1 MRRLPRLVDHSIHIH
16 VPTGVYD
23 GQVRRI
29 QIHLDE
35 DLDEAAER
43 EASRRGISKAALIRA
58 SLVRELGEVKPPS
71 PDPWLEMTG
80 WVDDGPVEDLD
91 AAIYEADR

>member
-1 MRRLPRLVDHSIHIH
+1 M
-16 VPTGVYD
+16 YD
-23 GQVRRI
+23 ALMRRI

-58 SLVRELGEVKPPS
+58 SLARELGELKPPAA
-71 PDPWLEMTG
+71 DPWLDMTG
-80 WVDDGPVEDLD
+80 WLDDGPVEDLD
-91 AAIYEADR
+91 AAIYEDGR

>member
-1 MRRLPRLVDHSIHIH
+1 M
-16 VPTGVYD
+16 YD
-23 GQVRRI
+23 ASMRRI

-58 SLVRELGEVKPPS
+58 SLARELGELKPPAA
-71 PDPWLEMTG
+71 DPWLDMTG
-80 WVDDGPVEDLD
+80 WLDDGPVEDLD
-91 AAIYEADR
+91 AAIYEAGR

>member
-1 MRRLPRLVDHSIHIH
+1 M
-16 VPTGVYD
+16 YD
-23 GQVRRI
+23 QQVRRI

-58 SLVRELGEVKPPS
+58 SLARELGEQKPPAA
-71 PDPWLEMTG
+71 DPWLDIIG
-80 WVDDGPVEDLD
+80 WLDDGPVEDLD
-91 AAIYEADR
+91 AAIYEAGR

>member
-1 MRRLPRLVDHSIHIH
+1 M
-16 VPTGVYD
+16 YD
-23 GQVRRI
+23 ALMRRI

-58 SLVRELGEVKPPS
+58 SLARELGELKPRAA
-71 PDPWLEMTG
+71 DPWLDMTG
-80 WVDDGPVEDLD
+80 WLDDGPVEDLD
-91 AAIYEADR
+91 AAIYEAGR

>member
-1 MRRLPRLVDHSIHIH
+1 M
-16 VPTGVYD
+16 YD
-23 GQVRRI
+23 ALMRRI

-58 SLVRELGEVKPPS
+58 SLARELGELKPPAA
-71 PDPWLEMTG
+71 DPWLDMTG
-80 WVDDGPVEDLD
+80 WLDDGPVEDLD
-91 AAIYEADR
+91 AAIYEAGR